1 MGPDFV
7 YTKEIAKD
15 VNTQAVNLPS
25 MAIQIFAEN
34 ALKHGLRPMKPQEGH
49 LRKLLIRAT
58 RKDNGTLVEV
68 IDNGTGLQISKN
80 TGTQLGGRVMR
91 QTIQLLNDNNDN
103 KISFGINNWQQ
114 DDESGCRSWILLP
127 DNYNYQ
133 ITNKDE

>member
-68 IDNGTGLQISKN
+68 IDNGTGLQISQK